1 MRGCPGSETA
11 PPSPTPKGSRTMK
24 VSCPCGPQP
33 PLAARTATNA
43 RRWHRWGGVAV
54 GLWLL
59 LAGASAAATGAPL
72 PTPATVAASAPRAI
86 QGEPIGQDTC
96 HGQLV
101 LYAADGAIQPPHIV
115 RVPRDNPYI
124 RFETNVGQDAV
135 DGVEPVLARA

>member
-33 PLAARTATNA
+33 PLAAPSPSTA
-43 RRWHRWGGVAV
+43 RRWHRWAGVAL

-59 LAGASAAATGAPL
+59 LAGAAAAATGAPQ
-72 PTPATVAASAPRAI
+72 PTAATVAASAPLGI
-86 QGEPIGQDTC
+86 QWEPIGPDTY

-101 LYAADGAIQPPHIV
+101 LYAADGAIQPLDRKSTRLNSV
-115 RVPRDNPYI
+115 
-124 RFETNVGQDAV
+124 T
-135 DGVEPVLARA
+135 